1 MMTRLRLLPSVLILG
16 LGFAGGAAWTS
27 LGAVQRAA
35 DDSRRP
41 RVVDARGPLTAVER
55 DLTELFEESS
65 PSVVNVTSL
74 ALQRDFF
81 RLNVMEIPR
90 GAGSGIVWDRL
101 GHVVTNF
108 HVVRGANGWEVTL
121 ADQTVRRAELVGT
134 APEKDLAVLRIEA
147 DPDELVPI
155 RIGSS
160 ADLRVGQTVL
170 AIGNPFG
177 FDQSLTTGIISA
189 LGREIE
195 SVARVPISDV
205 IQTDAAINPG
215 NSGGPLL
222 DSAGRLIG
230 VNTAIYSPS
239 GSSAGI
245 GFAIPVDT
253 VNWVVPD
260 LIAYGRIRRP
270 TLGVELAP
278 PHINRRLGLE
288 GILVM
293 NVVERSGAEIAGFR
307 PTRRD
312 ARGRWMLGDII
323 VAVDGEPV
331 RSSSELGLRLE
342 PFEPGEEV
350 TVTVDRDGRRLDLD
364 VVLGAPG

>member
-1 MMTRLRLLPSVLILG
+1 MTGARLVLGVVSVA

-27 LGAVQRAA
+27 RATLDRA
-35 DDSRRP
+35 
-41 RVVDARGPLTAVER
+41 VDASREPRAVETRGPLTAVER
-55 DLTELFEESS
+55 DLTQLFEEAS

-90 GAGSGIVWDRL
+90 GAGSGFVWDRL

-121 ADQTVRRAELVGT
+121 SDQSVWRAELIGT
-134 APEKDLAVLRIEA
+134 APEKDLAVLRIDA
-147 DPDELVPI
+147 DPNDLVPI
-155 RIGSS
+155 RVGSS
-160 ADLRVGQTVL
+160 GDLQVGQTVL

-195 SVARVPISDV
+195 SVARVPITDV

-278 PHINRRLGLE
+278 PHINRRLGIN
-288 GILVM
+288 GVLVM
-293 NVVERSGAEIAGFR
+293 NVVAGSGAADAGVR

-312 ARGRWMLGDII
+312 DRGRWTLGDII
-323 VAVDGEPV
+323 LAVEGEPV
-331 RSSSELGLRLE
+331 RSSSELGLRVE
-342 PFEPGEEV
+342 GRSPGDEV
-350 TVTVDRDGRRLDLD
+350 TVTVDRDGRRLDLR
-364 VVLGAPG
+364 VTLGDPG